1 MTHDPECHRRRSL
14 RVKGYDYAQE
24 GAYFV
29 TVCAQDR
36 ACLFGEVVNGE
47 MGANVFGEMVRA
59 EWFQSAEI
67 RQEIEL
73 FADEFVVM
81 PNHIHGI
88 LWIVEP
94 GDGMTGAVGA
104 HGRAPLHDA
113 PQPGRAPLHDPAS
126 QQNPAPLPNAIPQRA
141 RRSLGSFI
149 AGFKSA
155 ATKRINIYRNTP
167 GARVWQR
174 NYYEHII
181 RDDESL
187 HRIRQYIAENP
198 MRWEMDRENPAAI
211 LTERNA
217 PWPD

>member
-1 MTHDPECHRRRSL
+1 MTYDPECHRRRSL
-14 RVKGYDYAQE
+14 RVKGYNYAQE

-36 ACLFGEVVNGE
+36 ACMFGEVVNGE
-47 MGANVFGEMVRA
+47 MGVNVFGEMVRA

-104 HGRAPLHDA
+104 HGRAPLVR
-113 PQPGRAPLHDPAS
+113 PRGRLISRVEVPVGVS
-126 QQNPAPLPNAIPQRA
+126 QDSVAEGNCVAA
-141 RRSLGSFI
+141 RRGGEQPKANWRSVG
-149 AGFKSA
+149 
-155 ATKRINIYRNTP
+155 
-167 GARVWQR
+167 QR
-174 NYYEHII
+174 
-181 RDDESL
+181 
-187 HRIRQYIAENP
+187 
-198 MRWEMDRENPAAI
+198 
-211 LTERNA
+211 T
-217 PWPD
+217 